1 MLARAIHRLSLR
13 KDGPLI
19 PVNCAAIPEALL
31 ESELF
36 GHERGAFTG
45 AVRARPGRF
54 ELAHGGTLFLD
65 EIGDMPLSMQVKILR
80 VLQERQIERVGGVKS
95 ISVDVRIVAATHQNL
110 ETMVTEGRFRQDLFY
125 RLQGVTLRLPPLRER
140 VDDLPTLVAYLLEQA
155 AQRMWRTP
163 ATVTPE
169 AMRCLWTYQWPGN
182 VRELQHTL
190 EAAMVLSDG
199 IIMPEHLPVA
209 VQSSGAP
216 SPRAVDP
223 IMKLA
228 GGSLDD
234 MLEESER
241 RMILDAL
248 GKAGGVQARAAK
260 ILGISERSLW
270 YRVKKLKVPTRPG
283 RGVSAL
289 SVGGRGGQRGG
300 RRRSSPCRGGRA
312 AELDPRGLRARRHER
327 SPNASSMFRSG
338 PRHDQCEESRVPR
351 RRARDPVPP
360 RHQGPAE
367 GDVAP
372 RRHAHDPVRGR
383 GGGGVRAQGF
393 EVSGRRLRAYTGIG
407 VCALAFVLVVLS
419 FTPASMAG
427 QGRTYRGP
435 RPPMASPNR
444 RSVAG
449 AQYRQ
454 LGHPGSRRTPRA
466 VFGLGA
472 AFSVPEGAGVVE
484 GNESQYRPEALAKK
498 KENAANWLT
507 RDPEIKC
514 DLPGFLRAT
523 YILYPFRLY
532 RRRQGADCL

>member
-1 MLARAIHRLSLR
+1 MAERIVIAEDDEDLAFVLREALIRNQYEVEIAPTAGALLDRLRAGAYDLVLLDVKLPDMDGLDALPKCRELAPETPIIVMTAHGTRQIAMEAITRGAYDFFTKPLKMAEFQVVVARALDRRRLQQQVKVLRAGQPTGFEEIIGQCEPLKRVLDMAQRAAPTDLTILIQGESGTGKEVLAQAIHRLSLR

-19 PVNCAAIPEALL
+19 PVNAAAIPEGLL

-45 AVRARPGRF
+45 AIRARPGRF

-80 VLQERQIERVGGVKS
+80 ALQERQIERVGGVKS
-95 ISVDVRIVAATHQNL
+95 IAVDVRIVAATHQNL

-140 VDDLPTLVAYLLEQA
+140 VDDLPTLVGYLLERA
-155 AQRMWRTP
+155 AQRLWRTA

-199 IIMPEHLPVA
+199 VIMPEHLPVA

-216 SPRAVDP
+216 SPLAVDP

-270 YRVKKLKVPTRPG
+270 YRVKKLKIPTRPG
-283 RGVSAL
+283 
-289 SVGGRGGQRGG
+289 
-300 RRRSSPCRGGRA
+300 
-312 AELDPRGLRARRHER
+312 E
-327 SPNASSMFRSG
+327 
-338 PRHDQCEESRVPR
+338 EES
-351 RRARDPVPP
+351 
-360 RHQGPAE
+360 
-367 GDVAP
+367 
-372 RRHAHDPVRGR
+372 
-383 GGGGVRAQGF
+383 
-393 EVSGRRLRAYTGIG
+393 
-407 VCALAFVLVVLS
+407 
-419 FTPASMAG
+419 
-427 QGRTYRGP
+427 
-435 RPPMASPNR
+435 
-444 RSVAG
+444 
-449 AQYRQ
+449 
-454 LGHPGSRRTPRA
+454 
-466 VFGLGA
+466 
-472 AFSVPEGAGVVE
+472 
-484 GNESQYRPEALAKK
+484 
-498 KENAANWLT
+498 
-507 RDPEIKC
+507 
-514 DLPGFLRAT
+514 LP
-523 YILYPFRLY
+523 
-532 RRRQGADCL
+532 

>member
-1 MLARAIHRLSLR
+1 MAERIVIAEDDEDLAFVLREALIRNQYEVEVAPTAGALLDRLRAGAYDLVLLDVKLPDMDGLDALPKCRELAPETPIIVMTAHGTRQIAMEAITRGAYDFFTKPLKMAEFQVVVARALDRRRLQQQVKVLRAGQPTGFEEIIGQCEPLKRVLDMAQRAAPTDLTILIQGESGTGKEVLAQAIHRLSLR

-19 PVNCAAIPEALL
+19 PVNAAAIPEGLL

-45 AVRARPGRF
+45 AIRARPGRF

-80 VLQERQIERVGGVKS
+80 ALQERQIERVGGVKS
-95 ISVDVRIVAATHQNL
+95 IAVDVRIVAATHQNL

-140 VDDLPTLVAYLLEQA
+140 VDDLPTLVGYLLERA
-155 AQRMWRTP
+155 AQRLWRTA

-199 IIMPEHLPVA
+199 VIMPEHLPVA

-216 SPRAVDP
+216 SPLAVDP

-270 YRVKKLKVPTRPG
+270 YRVKKLKIPTRPG
-283 RGVSAL
+283 
-289 SVGGRGGQRGG
+289 
-300 RRRSSPCRGGRA
+300 
-312 AELDPRGLRARRHER
+312 E
-327 SPNASSMFRSG
+327 
-338 PRHDQCEESRVPR
+338 EES
-351 RRARDPVPP
+351 
-360 RHQGPAE
+360 
-367 GDVAP
+367 
-372 RRHAHDPVRGR
+372 
-383 GGGGVRAQGF
+383 
-393 EVSGRRLRAYTGIG
+393 
-407 VCALAFVLVVLS
+407 
-419 FTPASMAG
+419 
-427 QGRTYRGP
+427 
-435 RPPMASPNR
+435 
-444 RSVAG
+444 
-449 AQYRQ
+449 
-454 LGHPGSRRTPRA
+454 
-466 VFGLGA
+466 
-472 AFSVPEGAGVVE
+472 
-484 GNESQYRPEALAKK
+484 
-498 KENAANWLT
+498 
-507 RDPEIKC
+507 
-514 DLPGFLRAT
+514 LP
-523 YILYPFRLY
+523 
-532 RRRQGADCL
+532 